1 MFDIGASELLLVI
14 IVAVL
19 VIGPKDM
26 PRALRTVGKWVGK
39 ARAMSRHF
47 QTGLDAMIREAELE
61 EMQQKWDAENARI
74 MAQSQTPSQTHGQAM
89 PNLAKADDRPDL
101 AKPAPDAEAP

>member
-1 MFDIGASELLLVI
+1 MFDIGASELLLVV
-14 IVAVL
+14 IVALL
-19 VIGPKDM
+19 VIGPKDL

-47 QTGLDAMIREAELE
+47 QTGLDAMIRESELE

-74 MAQSQTPSQTHGQAM
+74 MAQSQAPAAT
-89 PNLAKADDRPDL
+89 PDL
-101 AKPAPDAEAP
+101 VKPADKPDLSKPASDAEAP